1 MNGNAAAIIL
11 VLCFFCFKAGK
22 AQNLVPNNS
31 FEVLDSCPTNWTPN
45 DCYAEFAVQWKC
57 LANSTS
63 DIYLACDGTVP
74 NPPLG
79 YPPAQEGGNYVGIY
93 SYAKYMPN
101 TREYLSIKLLDTLI
115 AYHAYKVGYYVYL
128 SPTKGDFFEVR
139 NMGAVLADT
148 FIYNGPDF
156 GVLPYSP
163 QIINNGNNLLNSTNT
178 WTMVCDTFFAEG
190 NERYIAVGN
199 FFNDSNTQ
207 AIVSGASSGFPD
219 SSAYY
224 FIDNVFVEEI
234 PGMVGFG
241 KKENIN
247 RNIEVQPNPNNG
259 NFTIEYSKLPKDCCL
274 EIYELSGKF
283 VYNQVLLNTSSSII
297 MHLEELGSGLYIYKI
312 KSTEGLLK
320 TGKLVISK

>member
-11 VLCFFCFKAGK
+11 VLFLFCSKAGK

-31 FEVLDSCPTNWTPN
+31 FEILDSCHNSWTPN
-45 DCYAEFAVQWKC
+45 ECSAAFAISWKC
-57 LANSTS
+57 LANSS
-63 DIYLACDGTVP
+63 VDIYLTCNGSVP
-74 NPPLG
+74 NTPLG
-79 YPPAQEGGNYVGIY
+79 LPLAQDGGNYIGMICY
-93 SYAKYMPN
+93 EKYVPN
-101 TREYLSIKLLDTLI
+101 EREYLSIKLIDTLV
-115 AYHAYKVGYYVYL
+115 AYQAYKVGYYVYL

-163 QIINNGNNLLNSTNT
+163 QIINNDNNLLNSTTT

-247 RNIEVQPNPNNG
+247 KNIEVYPNPNNG

-283 VYNQVLLNTSSSII
+283 VYNQVLQNTSSSII
-297 MHLEELGSGLYIYKI
+297 IHLEELGSGLYIYKI
-312 KSTEGLLK
+312 KSAEGLVK
-320 TGKLVISK
+320 KGKLIISK